1 MNAPYYSAED
11 IQKLKKACEED
22 CSAYSSQDDLTKL
35 LEDMLIKTRLSSYVF
50 NNPPPLLDGSSPAK
64 DVDDAIAL
72 HEWLTKAT
80 PKIPRSVFGDER
92 LWTALCHV
100 TFADYM
106 IKRWGTE
113 KSDDALLFEEQTDNR
128 EKTEGYGRI
137 SIRFFVKGASQR
149 GIVRNGLARLFWA
162 ADLAFES
169 GSYELVHQM
178 FRKQDI
184 HQNIIERSMCID
196 PEITKSMLKEFAQL
210 DKAEL
215 SKTKIQ
221 LVAKLVNGA
230 GGTRTLETVSKSD
243 MKDSFELAFPPITVH
258 VARDGKIIYEAI
270 NIKIL
275 NDHIASKAIKLTD
288 FIYYSDS
295 TEWITVSDY
304 LKLL

>member
-1 MNAPYYSAED
+1 MNLPYYSAED

-22 CSAYSSQDDLTKL
+22 LLAYSSQDDLTQL
-35 LEDMLIKTRLSSYVF
+35 LEDLLINTKLSSYVLTD
-50 NNPPPLLDGSSPAK
+50 PPPLLDGSSPAK

-72 HEWLTKAT
+72 HKWLTSAT

-92 LWTALCHV
+92 LWTALCHK
-100 TFADYM
+100 TFANYM
-106 IKRWGTE
+106 VNRWGTE
-113 KSDDALLFEEQTDNR
+113 KTDDTPVAEEQTDSR
-128 EKTEGYGRI
+128 GKPEGYGRI

-162 ADLAFES
+162 ADLALDS

-196 PEITKSMLKEFAQL
+196 SKITKSMLKEFARL
-210 DKAEL
+210 DRDEL

-243 MKDSFELAFPPITVH
+243 MKDSFEVAFPPITVH

-270 NIKIL
+270 NKKML
-275 NDHIASKAIKLTD
+275 NEHIASKSIKLTD
-288 FIYYSDS
+288 HIYYSDS
-295 TEWITVSDY
+295 TEWITVSEY